1 MPPCVCSIN
10 PLASN
15 VETLT
20 AVAAAA
26 ASEFMN
32 PVTLHTIAAV
42 GSAGIAAAERFS
54 SSTPVDGVKTADT
67 PTFGG
72 LRLEHEADAAVALR
86 AGKRNPVRDMSL
98 RAVAWPAGAMRKGT
112 VMTTPVVFAK

>member
-1 MPPCVCSIN
+1 
-10 PLASN
+10 
-15 VETLT
+15 
-20 AVAAAA
+20 
-26 ASEFMN
+26 MN
-32 PVTLHTIAAV
+32 PATLHTIAAV

-86 AGKRNPVRDMSL
+86 AEKRNPVRDMSL
-98 RAVAWPAGAMRKGT
+98 RAVVLRVGT
-112 VMTTPVVFAK
+112 MTNDTVKTTPVVFAR